1 MPYIRPAYRNTP
13 MMVFVTETPETSAAS
28 ELPPTAN
35 MFLPKRV
42 LFHTIQV
49 TTPSSRKMMTRYGS
63 LKPKISIEPVARP
76 T

>member
-1 MPYIRPAYRNTP
+1 